1 MQRYRVSSHLR
12 DGGAMKT
19 MSATELLK
27 AYRDVVVRLQNE
39 AEVPKADATSRDFL
53 DTAQSVEHQELARLT
68 TVRLAQQAKR
78 LHIALTRAEDGQYG
92 LCAECG
98 TSTPKRL
105 LAIPD
110 AITCV
115 ACQARLERASA

>member
-1 MQRYRVSSHLR
+1 MNARQ
-12 DGGAMKT
+12 
-19 MSATELLK
+19 LLK

-68 TVRLAQQAKR
+68 TVRLAEQAKR
-78 LHIALTRAEDGQYG
+78 LRIALTRAADGQYG